1 MLTFLVH
8 FIKTYDQF
16 KYAYAI
22 REKIGI
28 LIIYLKYNFKRKFLA
43 NENVK
48 YFRLFLESDYIIK
61 LVVLRILDKFECIR
75 KESKV

>member
-1 MLTFLVH
+1 MLMFLVY

-28 LIIYLKYNFKRKFLA
+28 LIIYLKYNFKGKFLG

-48 YFRLFLESDYIIK
+48 YFRLFPEIDYN
-61 LVVLRILDKFECIR
+61 
-75 KESKV
+75 